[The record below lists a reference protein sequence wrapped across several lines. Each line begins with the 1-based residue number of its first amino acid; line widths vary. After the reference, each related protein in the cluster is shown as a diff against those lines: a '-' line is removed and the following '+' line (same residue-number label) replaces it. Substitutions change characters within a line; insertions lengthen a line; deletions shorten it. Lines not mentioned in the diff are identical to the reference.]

1 MANKPDGDLL
11 DLLAAGRLFRR
22 ILQTSAL
29 DDLKDMLQTRR
40 IGQDDLEI
48 WDSLHNSLS
57 EVGRLI
63 KMVSILTYFDD
74 LCHTPHLSRLPN
86 VFRRMTCTRM
96 IRYAH

>member
-1 MANKPDGDLL
+1 MAKPDGDLL

-22 ILQTSAL
+22 VLQTSAL
-29 DDLKDMLQTRR
+29 DDLKDMLQSRS

-63 KMVSILTYFDD
+63 KVVSIFPYFDD
-74 LCHTPHLSRLPN
+74 LCHTSHLSRLSECIFGGWH
-86 VFRRMTCTRM
+86 VYT
-96 IRYAH
+96 